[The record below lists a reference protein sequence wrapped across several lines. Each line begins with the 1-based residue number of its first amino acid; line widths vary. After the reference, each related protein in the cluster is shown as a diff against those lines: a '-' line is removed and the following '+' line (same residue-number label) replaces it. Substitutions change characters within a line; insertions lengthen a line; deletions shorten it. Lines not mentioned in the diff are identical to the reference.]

1 MREKTLENAGNAL
14 SAEKEQSRTAELLS
28 GGHDGR
34 LQSTH
39 SSMRASG
46 VETVIVVRESPPW
59 GVGGQ
64 RAHIRTKQYIK
75 MYICIIWREPGRR
88 APGNFLSQGKLSGEE
103 EERGKKE
110 REGGGR
116 N

>member
-1 MREKTLENAGNAL
+1 
-14 SAEKEQSRTAELLS
+14 
-28 GGHDGR
+28 
-34 LQSTH
+34 
-39 SSMRASG
+39 MRASG

-64 RAHIRTKQYIK
+64 RAHTRTKQYIK

-103 EERGKKE
+103 EERKRKGGERGKRIGEQGEGGRKREKE
-110 REGGGR
+110 GKGDNEGGGKGEEEWEPG
-116 N
+116 